1 LVILKKNTFAS
12 RGNWKKVP
20 VTQTIKK
27 IHNPKILIKM
37 ETTYMIKY
45 ENKIFYLKSTKIV
58 RAILIDNPQQVLKR
72 TITFNK

>member
-1 LVILKKNTFAS
+1 
-12 RGNWKKVP
+12 
-20 VTQTIKK
+20 
-27 IHNPKILIKM
+27 M